1 MPIAP
6 SLVVVTSLVVTIGI
20 PPLVLSLAPTTVIP
34 AFDITCRSPRLGLL
48 NYGKLCTA
56 VTQFGARVD
65 SMGMDSMGFDS
76 MEMESKGMDSIMH
89 GV

>member
-1 MPIAP
+1 MK
-6 SLVVVTSLVVTIGI
+6 
-20 PPLVLSLAPTTVIP
+20 
-34 AFDITCRSPRLGLL
+34 REE
-48 NYGKLCTA
+48 GKEEKGRVAGCVCDVGGTL
-56 VTQFGARVD
+56 VD